1 MKIIYSFDVAQVA
14 SDVVLTIGTFDGV
27 HLGHRYLLE
36 QLVRRARDTERTSA
50 VLTFHPHPRAL
61 LHPELRP
68 AYLSSPEE
76 RAVLL
81 ESLGID
87 LLVILPFTRELAETP
102 AEVFVYQLY
111 ERLRMREL
119 WVGAGFALGRGRG
132 GNIASLRALS
142 ASLGFT
148 LHVLDPVRNGDEA
161 ISSTRI
167 RNLLF
172 KGQVADAAKLLGRPY
187 SLSGTVSPGV
197 QRGRTLGFRTANL
210 NFDTSRATPA
220 NGVYAV
226 WAVVDGQRYAAV
238 ANMGVRPSFGA
249 GDRLLEVHLLD
260 YDGDLYGKTLVV
272 EFVQRLRP
280 EMRFGD
286 VNALIAQVQH
296 DIAEARAILSAMPEH
311 R

>member
-1 MKIIYSFDVAQVA
+1 MKIIHSLDVTQVA
-14 SDVVLTIGTFDGV
+14 FDVVLTIGTFDGV
-27 HLGHRYLLE
+27 HLGHRHLLE
-36 QLVRRARDTERTSA
+36 QLVRRARDTGRTSA
-50 VLTFHPHPRAL
+50 VLTFHPHPRVL

-102 AEVFVYQLY
+102 AEAFVHQLY
-111 ERLRMREL
+111 TRLRMREL
-119 WVGAGFALGRGRG
+119 WVGADFALGKGRS
-132 GNIASLRALS
+132 GNIASLQALS

-148 LHVLDPVRNGDEA
+148 LHVIEPVRNGDEA

-167 RNLLF
+167 RNLLL
-172 KGQVADAAKLLGRPY
+172 KGQVADAASLLGRPY
-187 SLSGTVSPGV
+187 SLSGTVGPGAR
-197 QRGRTLGFRTANL
+197 RGRILGFRTANL
-210 NFDTSRATPA
+210 HFDPLRATPA

-226 WAVVDGQRYAAV
+226 WAVVDGQRYPAV
-238 ANMGVRPSFGA
+238 ANMGVRPSFGS

-260 YDGDLYGKTLVV
+260 YEGDLYGKTLTV
-272 EFVQRLRP
+272 EFVRRLRP
-280 EMRFGD
+280 EMRFED
-286 VNALIAQVQH
+286 INALIAQVQH
-296 DIAEARAILSAMPEH
+296 DIVEARAILSEALEH